1 LTVEA
6 CIRKKW
12 SALTLPKSH
21 GGMGFGDIKK
31 FNLSMLGKQG
41 WRLMTNPSS
50 LCAQVLKDKYC
61 PNRDFMTESKKKNVS
76 HTLRMG
82 KSVLEIGLIRRIGNG
97 TSTNIWNDRWI
108 ANVIG
113 MKPICR

>member
-1 LTVEA
+1 VSLTVET

-12 SALTLPKSH
+12 SALTLSKSH

-61 PNRDFMTESKKKNVS
+61 PNRDFMTESKKKNAS

-82 KSVLEIGLIRRIGNG
+82 KSFLEIGLIRRIGNG
-97 TSTNIWNDRWI
+97 TSTNI
-108 ANVIG
+108 
-113 MKPICR
+113 